1 MINKPEAS
9 YEEQL
14 IEDIAG
20 FTHDPLSYARYSFP
34 WGEQGTELEHAV
46 GPRTWQAEAFAEI
59 RDHLQNPATR
69 HEPCLIA
76 RASGHGIGKA
86 LRPDDVVPTPLGARC
101 VSDIRPGDLLF
112 GENGDAVRV
121 LGTRNYDMC
130 PFYRVTFS
138 DGSAVDVSSGH
149 LWKVR
154 GRNSRRTGSDEWEV
168 LETIDILEHGV
179 KRRNGTSMA
188 RQWEIPASPRVIYSA
203 RALPVDPY
211 TYGVWLGDGDK
222 AGGRITNIDSE
233 VWDNIAYPT
242 RVDGKTRTAIGLKVD
257 LVNAGLLGCTTY
269 NASVDRRYI
278 ESERRLQVLQ
288 GLLDTDGWVEKSC
301 GGAAFAS
308 ASRQLTRDVIEIAR
322 SLGLRARNEKFKP
335 NKFAGSWSTHI
346 TWDGETRLF
355 RIDRKQQA
363 LVAAEKRYTTKW
375 IESIE
380 PVAEGPGICFEVD
393 GGIFL
398 ARDYI
403 VTHNSAFISMLI
415 NWGMSTCE
423 DCKVVVTAN
432 TDNQLRTK
440 TWPEIIKWSNL
451 AITKEWFTCTATAM
465 YSNDPGHDKRWRA
478 DAIPWSE
485 HNTEAFAGLHN
496 ERKRIIVVFD
506 EASNIAD
513 LVWEVA
519 EGALTDEDTE
529 IIWVAFGNPTRNTG
543 RFRECFRK
551 YKHRWKCAQIDSRTV
566 EGTNKQ
572 QLQKWVDDYGE
583 DSDFVKVR
591 VRGIFPDAS
600 ELQFIPTG
608 LTDEAM
614 KRVVTA
620 GQVAHAP
627 VIIGVDPAYSGV
639 DDAVI
644 YLRQGLHSKVLWTGN
659 KTTDDLIMAKR
670 IADFE
675 DQYQADAVF
684 IDFGY
689 GTGLKSI
696 GDGWGRTWQLIPF
709 GGGSTDPQML
719 NKRGEMF
726 NSCKTWL
733 KLGGALDDQETADD
747 LSAAEYKVRVDGKI
761 VIEPKE
767 DIKERLG
774 RSPGKGDALLL
785 TFAFPVTK
793 RLRIPGQESQQG
805 KAVTDYDPW
814 K

>member
-86 LRPDDVVPTPLGARC
+86 LRPDDVVPTPLGTRC

-112 GENGDAVRV
+112 GEYGDAVRV
-121 LGTRNYDMC
+121 LGTKNYDMC
-130 PFYRVTFS
+130 PFYRVNFS
-138 DGSAVDVSSGH
+138 DGTAVDVSSGH

-188 RQWEIPASPRVIYSA
+188 RQWEIPASPRVIYPA
-203 RALPVDPY
+203 RSLPVDPY

-233 VWDNIAYPT
+233 VWENIAYPT

-346 TWDGETRLF
+346 TWDGKTRLF

-380 PVAEGPGICFEVD
+380 PVAEGPGICFEVE

-620 GQVAHAP
+620 AQVAHAP

-644 YLRQGLHSKVLWTGN
+644 YLRQGLHSKVLWAGN

-726 NSCKTWL
+726 NACKTWL

-761 VIEPKE
+761 VMEPKE

-785 TFAFPVTK
+785 TFAFPVAK
-793 RLRIPGQESQQG
+793 KLNIPGQQLG
-805 KAVTDYDPW
+805 KAITDYDPYA
-814 K
+814 